1 MSDKCCAAPLLDL
14 LESVPEDGRATY
26 EEGEG
31 VNLRFRMI
39 PYGHHCHRA
48 ADEIKRLRAVINPLK
63 PCKDCNGSGSESN
76 MWRDK
81 KNGCG
86 RCNGYGW
93 VLTGN
98 RDNFREAIAA
108 ARRAL
113 DGEE

>member
-1 MSDKCCAAPLLDL
+1 MSECTQHHWPN
-14 LESVPEDGRATY
+14 
-26 EEGEG
+26 EEGKC
-31 VNLRFRMI
+31 
-39 PYGHHCHRA
+39 PYC
-48 ADEIKRLRAVINPLK
+48 EIERLRAVITPLK
-63 PCKDCNGSGSESN
+63 PCKVCNGSGAESN

-113 DGEE
+113 GGEKVVPDEKP